1 MIPIGSLYSYFIL
14 IQNLIMMDILQLVA
28 ISSETCVHAQA
39 CPALCNTVDGSCLA
53 PLFVRFPRQYWN
65 GLPVPPPGVLPDLV
79 IEPMSLASPALADR
93 FFTTEAPGKP
103 ALSSSLFSDADLFEV
118 SRSAVLKN
126 IYQFGFV

>member
-39 CPALCNTVDGSCLA
+39 CPALCNTVDCSCLA

-65 GLPVPPPGVLPDLV
+65 GLPFPPPGVLPDLV
-79 IEPMSLASPALADR
+79 IEPMSLASPAWASR
-93 FFTTEAPGKP
+93 FLTSVTWEASMKKILTHKHAHTQTHTTLDCHLLCFIK
-103 ALSSSLFSDADLFEV
+103 
-118 SRSAVLKN
+118 K
-126 IYQFGFV
+126 